1 MNQTAD
7 TGDRPE
13 TARKPWFWIG
23 IIIIGL
29 LAAAAIAHFVVGIG
43 SKGDRNRR
51 LPAPVAIAKVT
62 YADVPET
69 VSALGTVTPLVTAS
83 VRSQQSGRL
92 MEIDFKEGQTVAKG
106 QRLALID
113 PRPFALASAQADA
126 NLARDA
132 AQLNSARVDLTR
144 YRTLQSQDSIARQ
157 QVDSQAALVKQLE
170 GTVGADR
177 AALGT
182 ARLNLTYAS
191 VISPVSGRIGLRQTD
206 IGNYVTPA
214 DTNGIATV
222 TQLDPIDV
230 EFSVPQ
236 AQISA
241 IQARLGAGG
250 GGLPVTAIDQ
260 SGAPVLAQG
269 TLLTFDNVVDTT
281 TGTIKAKAR
290 FANPGGKLIPN
301 QFVNVAMLTGTLHHA
316 MVVPVSAVR
325 HGQPGDFVFVLQ
337 PDKTVKLVV
346 VKIGPM
352 LGQQV
357 AILAGLKG
365 DETVISAGAD
375 GLEDGSSVRL
385 PGDKSAGGKGAGGGG
400 GGKHG
405 HRHKS
410 QSGG

>member
-1 MNQTAD
+1 MNQISAA
-7 TGDRPE
+7 GDEPE
-13 TARKPWFWIG
+13 ASPRSWFWIG
-23 IIIIGL
+23 LITLGLIG
-29 LAAAAIAHFVVGIG
+29 AALIAHFVVSLGD
-43 SKGDRNRR
+43 KDDRNRR
-51 LPAPVAIAKVT
+51 APAPVAIAKVA
-62 YADVPET
+62 YADVPEN

-83 VRSQQSGRL
+83 VRSQQLGRL
-92 MEIDFKEGQTVAKG
+92 VQIDFKEGQRVAKG

-113 PRPFALASAQADA
+113 PRPFALARAQADA
-126 NLARDA
+126 NLARDV
-132 AQLNSARVDLTR
+132 AQLNSARVDLAR

-182 ARLNLTYAS
+182 ARLNLAYAS

-206 IGNYVTPA
+206 IGNYVTPS

-241 IQARLGAGG
+241 IQARLGQGG

-260 SGAPVLAQG
+260 SGGPVLAQG
-269 TLLTFDNVVDTT
+269 ALLTFDNVVDTT
-281 TGTIKAKAR
+281 TGTVKAKAR

-301 QFVNVAMLTGTLHHA
+301 EFVNVSMLSDTLHHA

-325 HGQPGDFVFVLQ
+325 HGQPGDFVFVLE

-352 LGQQV
+352 LGQQL
-357 AILAGLKG
+357 AILSGLKG

-375 GLEDGSSVRL
+375 GLEDGSNVRL
-385 PGDKSAGGKGAGGGG
+385 PGDKGMGGKGASGG

-410 QSGG
+410 QGGD